1 MDPNVI
7 FECEK
12 IVPNRYALTVAAA
25 ARARALNRGAE
36 PRTDVSFANATERA
50 LQEIASEAFSK
61 DELVPFLHEQRTFPP
76 ACRSVRKKWLR
87 GHGAERAVAAP
98 GSLPRETVH

>member
-1 MDPNVI
+1 MDPDVV
-7 FECEK
+7 FDCEK
-12 IVPNRYALTVAAA
+12 IVPNPYALALAAA

-36 PRTDVSFANATERA
+36 PRVNVSAANATERA

-61 DELVPFLHEQRTFPP
+61 DELVPFLPEQQTFPS
-76 ACRSVRKKWLR
+76 ACRSARRKWLR
-87 GHGAERAVAAP
+87 ANGAERADAAP